1 MKKRGSVLTGEL
13 IFWFPAIIAQTFDD
27 PARGADVAAFF

>member
-13 IFWFPAIIAQTFDD
+13 IFWFLPMIAQAFDD
-27 PARGADVAAFF
+27 PSRGADVAAFF